1 MKWNSVINVKP
12 DKLKTIKLS
21 GEKNYWKSCDHFIV

>member
-1 MKWNSVINVKP
+1 MKWNSVFNVKP

-21 GEKNYWKSCDHFIV
+21 GEKKLLEAL